1 MLNISFN
8 NTSHAKRCF
17 SYSSP
22 PAEENPIFVLASTIN
37 CILFKPP
44 ETKHLKRNAVHEK
57 KKLKHSVQNMYIIL
71 HKYSLQFYSY
81 EWSSMAQ
88 ELNQQYRNHMK

>member
-8 NTSHAKRCF
+8 NTSHAKRHF

-22 PAEENPIFVLASTIN
+22 PAEENPVSVLATTTN
-37 CILFKPP
+37 CMLFKLP
-44 ETKHLKRNAVHEK
+44 EAEHLKWNAVYEK

-71 HKYSLQFYSY
+71 HKYSLQSHSY
-81 EWSSMAQ
+81 EWSSIAQ
-88 ELNQQYRNHMK
+88 ELNQQ

>member
-8 NTSHAKRCF
+8 NTSNAKRRF

-37 CILFKPP
+37 CMLFKPP
-44 ETKHLKRNAVHEK
+44 EAEH
-57 KKLKHSVQNMYIIL
+57 
-71 HKYSLQFYSY
+71 
-81 EWSSMAQ
+81 
-88 ELNQQYRNHMK
+88 